1 MLKCDYKI
9 TNGGEQ
15 QDYLYQIKN
24 NIHYKG
30 HVVRYLKSEFDIDNL
45 SMGSV
50 LLGDLEEVG

>member
-1 MLKCDYKI
+1 MQNCPICESLIND
-9 TNGGEQ
+9 
-15 QDYLYQIKN
+15 